1 MIVKPLLELS
11 SDQEAEIVAIN
22 GGWVMQARLK
32 ELGIVA
38 GQRIKKISRVGAGGP
53 VIVLVNRAQIAVGAG
68 MASRIAVKVNSN
80 A

>member
-11 SDQEAEIVAIN
+11 SDQEAEIVAIKA
-22 GGWVMQARLK
+22 GWIKQARFK
-32 ELGIVA
+32 ELRIDA
-38 GQRIKKISRVGAGGP
+38 GHRIKKISRIGASGP